1 MNPSKATELA
11 WRIAAVEAG
20 AANAREIEPA
30 HLLIGVTKLC
40 DVDVHRHVDD
50 ARDREDITADVSQV
64 AALFKQAA
72 FDHTRFRRRLRSAVA
87 RDALPVPRSQTK
99 ISRSAESKLVFTR
112 AASLAMEERQG
123 AQTFLLRHLLQA
135 LIESKAPA
143 WESILAEMGK
153 ADLSTQLF
161 SPGRRRP
168 TPTLDRFGRDL
179 TDLARQGKL
188 NQVIGRDREIRELER
203 ALIRTHGRSAA
214 LVGEAGVGK
223 TSIVEGLAQHISS
236 KQSPMLDG
244 NRVIELSLNLLAS
257 GTIYRG
263 MFEERLAAVIEE
275 AAGDNIILF
284 LDEIHTLLGAGGHE
298 GSATD
303 AAQILKPAL
312 ANGKVSCIGSTTI
325 TEYRASIETDAAL
338 ARRFR
343 VIHVE
348 EPDRD
353 ATLAILKE
361 LRQEFDSYYHV
372 TITDEALVAAI
383 DLSRRYIPD
392 QRLPHKAITLIE
404 DACTRV
410 VVPTMGPEQGRPTAS
425 TIGPEQGCPTAS
437 TIGRA
442 NIATVV
448 AKQCRIPIE
457 QLTDDET
464 QRLVAM
470 EDTLRRRLIGQD
482 EAVATVAE
490 VVRTARA
497 GLGDPR
503 RPSGVFLFAGPTGTG
518 KTELAKALAE
528 FLFYG
533 DIEGKHLIRLD
544 MSEYQEPHTVAR
556 LIGSPPG
563 YRDHEKGGQ
572 LTEPVRTYPYSVVL
586 FDEIEK
592 AHPDVL
598 NILLQVL
605 DEGHIADSHGR
616 HISFKDTVVIL
627 TSNLGAHGYDERQHG
642 DIGFA
647 LDAAGGAAAKA
658 DAFRARIMA
667 TLREKVRPELLNRI
681 GHQIVFQPLE
691 KSAARGILDKI
702 LRNVQ
707 AREALRGP
715 DIGLALD
722 DEAYALLLEKGFDV
736 QTGAREMERTVE
748 HLLVAPLAAT
758 LLGGRVAA
766 GTTVRVGARDG
777 QLHFLTQDS
786 SVNPMN
792 GLAWAP

>member
-1 MNPSKATELA
+1 MNPSKATEWA
-11 WRIAAVEAG
+11 WQIAAGEAV

-40 DVDVHRHVDD
+40 DVDVHRYVDD
-50 ARDREDITADVSQV
+50 ARDREDIAADVSQV
-64 AALFKQAA
+64 AALFKEVA
-72 FDHTRFRRRLRSAVA
+72 FDHTRFRRLLRSAVA
-87 RDALPVPRSQTK
+87 HDALPAPRSQPK

-112 AASLAMEERQG
+112 AASLAMQERQG
-123 AQTFLLRHLLQA
+123 AQTFSLRHLLQA
-135 LIESKAPA
+135 LLESKAPA
-143 WESILAEMGK
+143 WESILTEMGK
-153 ADLSTQLF
+153 AGLSAQLF
-161 SPGRRRP
+161 GPGSRRP

-188 NQVIGRDREIRELER
+188 NQVIGREREIRELER

-214 LVGEAGVGK
+214 LLGEAGVGK
-223 TSIVEGLAQHISS
+223 TSIVEGLAQHISRR
-236 KQSPMLDG
+236 QAPMLDG

-275 AAGDNIILF
+275 AAGGDIILF
-284 LDEIHTLLGAGGHE
+284 FDEIHTLLGAGGHE

-312 ANGKVSCIGSTTI
+312 ANGKISCIGSTTI
-325 TEYRASIETDAAL
+325 AEYRASIETDAAL

-343 VIHVE
+343 VVNVE

-361 LRQEFDSYYHV
+361 LRREFDSYYHV
-372 TITDEALVAAI
+372 TITDDALVAAV

-392 QRLPHKAITLIE
+392 QHLPHKAITLIE
-404 DACTRV
+404 DACARA
-410 VVPTMGPEQGRPTAS
+410 VVPTMGPGQEHPMAS
-425 TIGPEQGCPTAS
+425 TIGPTD
-437 TIGRA
+437 
-442 NIATVV
+442 IATVV
-448 AKQCRIPIE
+448 AKQCRIPVE
-457 QLTDDET
+457 QLTADET

-470 EDTLRRRLIGQD
+470 GDTLRRRVIGQD
-482 EAVATVAE
+482 EAVEMVAE

-497 GLGDPR
+497 GFNDPR
-503 RPSGVFLFAGPTGTG
+503 RPLGVFLFAGPTGTG

-528 FLFYG
+528 FLFYA
-533 DIEGKHLIRLD
+533 DIVGKQLIRLD
-544 MSEYQEPHTVAR
+544 MSEYQEAHTVSR

-563 YRDHEKGGQ
+563 YRDHDKEGQ
-572 LTEPVRTYPYSVVL
+572 LTGSVRTYPYSVVL

-605 DEGHIADSHGR
+605 DEGHITDSHGR
-616 HISFKDTVVIL
+616 RISFKDTVVIL
-627 TSNLGAHGYDERQHG
+627 TSNLGAHGNDERRHG

-647 LDAAGGAAAKA
+647 LDSAGGAAAKA
-658 DAFRARIMA
+658 DAFRERIMA
-667 TLREKVRPELLNRI
+667 ALREKLRPELLNRI
-681 GHQIVFQPLE
+681 GRIVVFQPL
-691 KSAARGILDKI
+691 KQAAARGILDKI

-707 AREALRGP
+707 ERAALREP

-722 DEAYALLLEKGFDV
+722 DGAYALLLKNGFDV

-748 HLLVAPLAAT
+748 RLLVVPLAAV
-758 LLGGRVAA
+758 LLGGRFAP
-766 GTTVRVGARDG
+766 GTTVRVGVRDG
-777 QLHFLTQDS
+777 QLDFVVQDS
-786 SVNPMN
+786 SVNPLE
-792 GLAWAP
+792 GLTWAP